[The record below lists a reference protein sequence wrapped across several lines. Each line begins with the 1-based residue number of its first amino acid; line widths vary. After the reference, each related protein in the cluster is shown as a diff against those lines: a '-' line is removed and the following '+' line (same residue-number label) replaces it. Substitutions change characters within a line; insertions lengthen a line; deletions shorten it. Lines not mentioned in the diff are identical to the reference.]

1 MKIRIIDVPPGEAP
15 EEVRKAWVGLE
26 LPLAAGAQGRRKAA
40 TFGVVSGPTSLWASM
55 VRLILGRFRA
65 IQGYSVDASTAIQ
78 KLEESAPEAAN
89 WWKKNTPHLLKHGR
103 RLVFHREVCEE
114 LED

>member
-1 MKIRIIDVPPGEAP
+1 MKIRIIGVPPGEAP

-40 TFGVVSGPTSLWASM
+40 TFGVVSGPRSLGVSM
-55 VRLILGRFRA
+55 LRLILGRFRA
-65 IQGYSVDASTAIQ
+65 VEGYSVDASTAIQ
-78 KLEESAPEAAN
+78 KLAEYAPEAAN
-89 WWKKNTPHLLKHGR
+89 WWRVNAPHLLIHGR

-114 LED
+114 TED